1 MKDMLIYRQSG
12 DENFL
17 DVDKVQSG
25 KVVPV
30 TVNFDYRKRIGYA
43 TIRVKEDAVY
53 ADLDIPK
60 VDLEKGY
67 PAVGFSTRGRI
78 ISVSICDY

>member
-1 MKDMLIYRQSG
+1 M
-12 DENFL
+12 
-17 DVDKVQSG
+17 QSG

-30 TVNFDYRKRIGYA
+30 TVNFEYRKRIGYS
-43 TIRVKEDAVY
+43 TIKVIEDAVY

-67 PAVGFSTRGRI
+67 PAVGFSTRGKI

>member
-1 MKDMLIYRQSG
+1 MENMLIYSQSE
-12 DENFL
+12 DEKFL

-43 TIRVKEDAVY
+43 TIKVKGDAVY

-67 PAVGFSTRGRI
+67 PAVGFSPRGKI